1 MNDNRPN
8 NFLEILRERIL
19 ICDGAMG
26 TQLYDKGIT
35 FDHCF
40 DAINMSHPQLI
51 RDIHSA
57 YIDAGAD
64 IIETNT
70 FGGNRFRLTHHG
82 FEDKLD
88 DINRTAANLAREVA
102 DRKKIE
108 LGRDVFVAGS
118 VGPLGKPLEPIGKIK
133 HEEARAYFA
142 EQIQILA
149 DGGVD
154 LIMIE
159 TISDIEEAKEAV
171 AAARNV
177 TSLPIVAQMSFT
189 EDGKTLMGNKPQEV
203 AKILKSLGAD
213 VVGANCSVGPQVL
226 LEVLEKMNGMD
237 DVFFSIQPNAGLPR
251 YVGGRYI
258 YLASP
263 DYFGEYAKLMV
274 AAGVH
279 IIGGCCG
286 TTPDHIRSIRNAVGI
301 QAPRKVDKKITL
313 VEPEEVAAKS
323 QNREDT
329 HHSSLIGK
337 FKSGKFVISVELDPP
352 RGLNYE
358 KVIEGAVL
366 CKKNN
371 VDAINIADNPLA
383 KAGMTPL
390 AMASLINKSVH
401 IETILHFSCRD
412 RNLLAMQSELMSAHV
427 MDIRTIL
434 GITGDPPIVGDY
446 PNATGVFDVDSIGLI
461 KLITNLNQGIDLAGK
476 PIGSKTNFFKA
487 CAVNPTPVD
496 LAREHERIEQKIAGG
511 ADFAMSQVLYD
522 LKPLEEYAK
531 KFKGRIPVLLGIMPL
546 RNAKHAQFMHNEI
559 PDITIPEKIQERMNK
574 AGDRGQAEGVQIAK
588 EFLKEAKHLVEG
600 VYVMPPF
607 NKFEMA
613 FDVLEVL

>member
-1 MNDNRPN
+1 MNKKRING
-8 NFLEILRERIL
+8 FLDSLQERIL

-26 TQLYDKGIT
+26 TQLYEKGIS

-40 DAINMSHPQLI
+40 DEINLSHPQMI
-51 RDIHSA
+51 RDIHAA

-82 FEDKLD
+82 LEEKLKE
-88 DINRTAANLAREVA
+88 INQAAVALAKEVA
-102 DRKKIE
+102 EQKKKQ
-108 LGRDVFVAGS
+108 LGRTIFVAGS

-133 HEEARAYFA
+133 HEEARDYFA
-142 EQIQILA
+142 EQTKILS
-149 DGGVD
+149 DSGVD

-171 AAARNV
+171 TAARSV
-177 TSLPIVAQMSFT
+177 TALPIVAQMSFN
-189 EDGKTLMGNKPQEV
+189 EDGKTLMGNKPEEV
-203 AKILKSLGAD
+203 VKILRNLGAD
-213 VVGANCSVGPQVL
+213 VVGANCSVGPQAL
-226 LEVLEKMNGMD
+226 LEVLEKINHIED
-237 DVFFSIQPNAGLPR
+237 ARFSIQPNAGLPR

-263 DYFGEYAKLMV
+263 EYFGEYAKLM
-274 AAGVH
+274 AASGVN

-286 TTPDHIRSIRNAVGI
+286 TTPEHIRNIKKAIGDQV
-301 QAPRKVDKKITL
+301 PKKIEKRSVI
-313 VEPEEVAAKS
+313 VEAEDIIPKPEMRLS
-323 QNREDT
+323 T
-329 HHSSLIGK
+329 HHSTLIEK

-371 VDAINIADNPLA
+371 VDSINIADNPLA

-390 AMASLINKSVH
+390 AMASLIRQNVH

-427 MDIRTIL
+427 MNIRTIL
-434 GITGDPPIVGDY
+434 GITGDPPVVGDY
-446 PNATGVFDVDSIGLI
+446 PNATGVFDIDSVGLI
-461 KLITNLNQGIDLAGK
+461 KLIHNLNQGFDLAGK
-476 PIGSKTNFFKA
+476 SIGSKTDFFKA

-496 LAREHERIEQKIAGG
+496 LAREHERYEEKIASG

-522 LKPLEEYAK
+522 LKPLEVFAK
-531 KFKGRIPVLLGIMPL
+531 RFKGRLPVLVGIMPL
-546 RNAKHAQFMHNEI
+546 KNAKHANFMHNEI
-559 PDITIPEKIQERMNK
+559 PDISIPASIRDRMVQ
-574 AGDRGQAEGVQIAK
+574 AGDRGQEEGVKIAK
-588 EFLKEAKHLVEG
+588 EFLKEAKHLVDG
-600 VYVMPPF
+600 VYIMPPF
-607 NKFEMA
+607 NRFEMA
-613 FDVLEVL
+613 FDLLEVL